1 VTSPKMEMVLKIEKV
16 CFTVKPEEE
25 IIRASVNDGVA
36 MEFTHT
42 CQLGHK
48 DSDEGGGPQL

>member
-1 VTSPKMEMVLKIEKV
+1 MAVVLKIEKV